1 MIILVVLVLMLVLLF
16 MSLPVSVALAY
27 LGFILDG
34 AYSALP
40 LHRGLATMSWAVQSG
55 ILLVAIP
62 MFILLGEIL
71 VRSGVADRMYR
82 AMMQWLSWLPGGL
95 MHANVGACIAISA
108 TSGSSVATAATVST
122 VSLPLVRRYG
132 YNEPLFLGSVAAG
145 GTLDILIPPSI
156 NLIIFGF
163 LTNTSIPA
171 LYLAGFVPG
180 LILGVLFMLTILIA
194 CMVRPE
200 WGGQRVS
207 TSWND
212 RIRTLPDLVPP
223 LAIFIV
229 VIGSIYAGWAT
240 PTESASL
247 GVVASLGIA
256 ACFGRLTFQ
265 MMREA
270 ILGTM
275 RTTGLVFLILI
286 GAWFL
291 NFVLSA
297 IGVNKMLIDFITQQ
311 GLSPFWTLML
321 VIAFYVVVGTVME
334 PMPMMVITVP
344 TLTPLMQ
351 AAGFDPIWFGI
362 LVVLMCQTA
371 LISPPVG
378 ANLFVIQG
386 IRGRGSINDIFVGVL
401 PFVIALFVIVALIIA
416 FPEIV
421 LWLPSLGAT

>member
-1 MIILVVLVLMLVLLF
+1 MLVVVLLAMLALLF
-16 MSLPVSVALAY
+16 LSLPVAAALTY
-27 LGFILDG
+27 LGFFLDG
-34 AYSALP
+34 FYSDLP

-55 ILLVAIP
+55 ILLVAVP

-71 VRSGVADRMYR
+71 LRSGVAERMYR
-82 AMMQWLSWLPGGL
+82 AMMQWLSWLPGGV

-122 VSLPLVRRYG
+122 VSVPLVRRYH
-132 YNEPLFLGSVAAG
+132 YNEPLFLGSLAAG

-180 LILGVLFMLTILIA
+180 LVLGGLFMLTILIA
-194 CMVRPE
+194 CLVWPA
-200 WGGQRVS
+200 WGGDAVS
-207 TSWND
+207 TTW
-212 RIRTLPDLVPP
+212 RERVRTLPDLLPP
-223 LAIFIV
+223 LGIFIV

-247 GVVASLGIA
+247 GVCAALVVAA
-256 ACFGRLTFQ
+256 MFGRLSTS
-265 MMREA
+265 MLREA

-275 RTTGLVFLILI
+275 RTTGLIFLILI

-297 IGVNKMLIDFITQQ
+297 IGVNRMLLDFITEQ
-311 GLSPFWTLML
+311 GLTPFWTLML

-344 TLTPLMQ
+344 TLTPLME
-351 AAGFDPIWFGI
+351 ARGFDPVWFGI

-386 IRGRGSINDIFVGVL
+386 IRGRGSINDVFIGVA
-401 PFVIALFVIVALIIA
+401 PFVIALFVIVALIVA

-421 LWLPSLGAT
+421 LWLPTKFG